1 MGHAGAI
8 ISGGKGGAQEKIEAL
23 ISAGVTV
30 TRSPAQMGSTI
41 LQVML
46 MHEQNRVLNFY
57 KIYFILGRSHFFI
70 FIRNKLLH
78 GINLKNTNKD
88 LKIYSYIE
96 IVQNFKYL
104 AKEL

>member
-41 LQVML
+41 LQVL
-46 MHEQNRVLNFY
+46 Q
-57 KIYFILGRSHFFI
+57 FIIHKLVPVFF
-70 FIRNKLLH
+70 
-78 GINLKNTNKD
+78 
-88 LKIYSYIE
+88 
-96 IVQNFKYL
+96 
-104 AKEL
+104 